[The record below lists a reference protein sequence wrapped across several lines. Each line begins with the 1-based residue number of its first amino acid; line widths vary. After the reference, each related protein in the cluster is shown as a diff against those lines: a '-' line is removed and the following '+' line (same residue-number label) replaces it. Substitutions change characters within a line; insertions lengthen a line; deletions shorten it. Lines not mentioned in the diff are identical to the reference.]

1 MVSFA
6 ETIVLSAVMGFSIY
20 LSLPI
25 VLSKNLGDMR
35 NMLFN
40 AVAIGI
46 LIFLIADVF
55 LDAGAVL
62 YNGSLYGYGS
72 SPSYDMIFGIS
83 MAGGFG
89 ILLLAGHRGK
99 LALTPV
105 ELALVIAVGIG
116 FQNLTEGLLFGSLG
130 VTLGLTGATL
140 VVLVGFIFQNV
151 TEGFPI
157 TSPFAASKGGDKP
170 LGIIAVALLVGGL
183 PTVLGGAVGFYYSSN
198 NFDLLFEGLA
208 IGTMLYVIM
217 PMLKSLLGGP
227 DPAKLRIAY
236 GGVFLGFLLGF
247 AVNLL

>member
-25 VLSKNLGDMR
+25 VLSKSLGHMR
-35 NMLFN
+35 DMLFT

-46 LIFLIADVF
+46 LIFLVADVF
-55 LDAGAVL
+55 LDAGALL

-72 SPSYDMIFGIS
+72 SPTYDLIFAAS

-99 LALTPV
+99 LGLTPTG
-105 ELALVIAVGIG
+105 LAFVIAIGIG

-130 VTLGLTGATL
+130 VALGLTGATL

-157 TSPFAASKGGDKP
+157 ASPFAGSNGGEKP
-170 LGIIAVALLVGGL
+170 LGIIAGALMVGGL
-183 PTVLGGAVGFYYSSN
+183 PTILGGAVGFYYNSASW
-198 NFDLLFEGLA
+198 DLLFEGLA

-217 PMLKSLLGGP
+217 PMLRGLLGGP
-227 DPAKLRIAY
+227 DPAKLRVAY